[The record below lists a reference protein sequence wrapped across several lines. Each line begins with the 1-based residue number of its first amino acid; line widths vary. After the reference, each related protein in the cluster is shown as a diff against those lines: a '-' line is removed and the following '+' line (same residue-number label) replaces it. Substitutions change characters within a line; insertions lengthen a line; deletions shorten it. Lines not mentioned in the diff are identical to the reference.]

1 MANIRYPAK
10 IHKNSELV
18 NVGDP
23 VDFLKY
29 TKKVNNPSQ
38 IDLVS
43 SWKTDD
49 SFGKP
54 WEIWEACKKRTE
66 IQRKQ
71 EHAGK
76 FACHISVLCS
86 AIYMVFT
93 LIFFLPIPM
102 VESPWILHMARAA

>member
-23 VDFLKY
+23 VDALKY

-49 SFGKP
+49 SFGKSSGDLGGLQKADRNP
-54 WEIWEACKKRTE
+54 AKART
-66 IQRKQ
+66 RWKV
-71 EHAGK
+71 
-76 FACHISVLCS
+76 CLTHISS
-86 AIYMVFT
+86 M
-93 LIFFLPIPM
+93 
-102 VESPWILHMARAA
+102 